1 MCFHFPAFSS
11 DVDITL
17 ILCGFYTAQ
26 RICILTLA
34 YFMCTSEYSYLVYLD
49 DLKVRI
55 YCAMLIIISS
65 ATGKWYWY
73 VFCVRSY
80 INITAIL

>member
-1 MCFHFPAFSS
+1 MA
-11 DVDITL
+11 
-17 ILCGFYTAQ
+17 
-26 RICILTLA
+26 LTQLNA
-34 YFMCTSEYSYLVYLD
+34 SVSYFMCTSEYSYLVYLD

-73 VFCVRSY
+73 NNYVFCVRSY